1 MLTITSMNFN
11 INLLCEK
18 FYAYQLGKQSYFK
31 VALIFFFHSTQEGF
45 FFFFFFGWFGFFG
58 HSEQQWDLSS
68 LVRDWTQATTVKAV
82 CQKHYTTKEFSQEV
96 IKWLHV
102 ITDDSQ
108 ASLSSRTLHGTIIQV
123 RYIA

>member
-31 VALIFFFHSTQEGF
+31 VALIFFFIPPKRV

-68 LVRDWTQATTVKAV
+68 LVRD
-82 CQKHYTTKEFSQEV
+82 
-96 IKWLHV
+96 
-102 ITDDSQ
+102 
-108 ASLSSRTLHGTIIQV
+108 
-123 RYIA
+123 